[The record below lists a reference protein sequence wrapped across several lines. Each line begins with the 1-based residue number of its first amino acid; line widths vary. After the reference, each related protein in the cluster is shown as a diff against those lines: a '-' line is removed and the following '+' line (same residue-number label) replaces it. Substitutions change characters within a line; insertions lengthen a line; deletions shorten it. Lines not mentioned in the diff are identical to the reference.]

1 MSGDVSGEAYSFEG
15 ADRQFEAI
23 AQQAAT
29 LASLIDSMGA
39 TMSSEQVDSATL
51 GDVTSLGEKA
61 RELADLAKSVRSS
74 HDTRHRQRRQAH
86 AEAPTASATTGYY
99 ERD

>member
-1 MSGDVSGEAYSFEG
+1 MDVSGEAYSFEG

-23 AQQAAT
+23 ATEAAK

-39 TMSSEQVDSATL
+39 TMAGEQVDSATL

-61 RELADLAKSVRSS
+61 SELADLAKAVRAS
-74 HDTRHRQRRQAH
+74 HESRHRQRRQAH